1 MHCGTIPK
9 IIIFFV
15 KIKIGIVEDI
25 IVSIKG
31 EFHKTWDSPF
41 FITTGGEEMRSITIP
56 QVECIEGKTRQETV
70 ALFNR
75 RMEQLINI
83 NPAWERD
90 GDVFW
95 ITYNKLV
102 EEPENIVE
110 EHEMN
115 GEYRHCEDCPFCD
128 RVIDI
133 YGNKDSRVKWGKCMK
148 YGMVSV
154 NLNKKVCAA
163 YWENEERR

>member
-1 MHCGTIPK
+1 
-9 IIIFFV
+9 
-15 KIKIGIVEDI
+15 
-25 IVSIKG
+25 
-31 EFHKTWDSPF
+31 
-41 FITTGGEEMRSITIP
+41 MRSTTIP

-70 ALFNR
+70 MLFNR
-75 RMEQLINI
+75 RMEQLVNI

-110 EHEMN
+110 AHELN
-115 GEYRHCEDCPFCD
+115 GEYRYCEDCPFCD
-128 RVIDI
+128 RVVDI
-133 YGNKDSRVKWGKCMK
+133 YGNNDTRVKWGKCMK

-154 NLNKKVCAA
+154 NLNKRVCAA

>member
-1 MHCGTIPK
+1 
-9 IIIFFV
+9 
-15 KIKIGIVEDI
+15 
-25 IVSIKG
+25 
-31 EFHKTWDSPF
+31 
-41 FITTGGEEMRSITIP
+41 MRSITIP

-115 GEYRHCEDCPFCD
+115 GEYRYCEDCPYCD

-133 YGNKDSRVKWGKCMK
+133 YGNNDTRVKWGKCMK

-154 NLNKKVCAA
+154 NLNKRVCAA